1 MGLDESSMFLTA
13 LKGAMTGINFL
24 MSRSCFVPI
33 NRATTP
39 STTLGTSM
47 GGWPSASGH

>member
-24 MSRSCFVPI
+24 MSRSCF
-33 NRATTP
+33 RADK
-39 STTLGTSM
+39 SSNDSVYNLGTSM